1 MKRGLKSIV
10 FAHANGFPAGTYRQ
24 LFDAWRAA
32 GFTVHAIEKVGHDPR
47 FPVTDSWPHLRDQ
60 LIHFI
65 DREVGGPAW
74 LVGHSLG
81 GYLSLMTAM
90 RRPDLAHGLVMLDS
104 PLLSGWKARAVQIA
118 KAAGVGERFSPGH
131 VSKRRR
137 QHWDSADAAHA
148 HFATKAAF
156 ARWAPGVLQDYIAS
170 GTETHGA
177 QRRLS
182 FEREVE
188 TAIYNTLPHQLA
200 RRLRAHPLRCGMAFI
215 QGSDS
220 TEIRQVGLR
229 ATARAAQGRIST
241 ITGSHLFPLE
251 HPRETATEVLR
262 WIAALAQAASTP
274 RL

>member
-1 MKRGLKSIV
+1 MTSPIKVLVLNSCINAGGAGRSLQ
-10 FAHANGFPAGTYRQ
+10 ANLSVA
-24 LFDAWRAA
+24 
-32 GFTVHAIEKVGHDPR
+32 DPR
-47 FPVTDSWPHLRDQ
+47 LKAIV
-60 LIHFI
+60 
-65 DREVGGPAW
+65 
-74 LVGHSLG
+74 
-81 GYLSLMTAM
+81 AM
-90 RRPDLAHGLVMLDS
+90 P
-104 PLLSGWKARAVQIA
+104 
-118 KAAGVGERFSPGH
+118 
-131 VSKRRR
+131 
-137 QHWDSADAAHA
+137 
-148 HFATKAAF
+148 
-156 ARWAPGVLQDYIAS
+156 APGVLQDYIAS